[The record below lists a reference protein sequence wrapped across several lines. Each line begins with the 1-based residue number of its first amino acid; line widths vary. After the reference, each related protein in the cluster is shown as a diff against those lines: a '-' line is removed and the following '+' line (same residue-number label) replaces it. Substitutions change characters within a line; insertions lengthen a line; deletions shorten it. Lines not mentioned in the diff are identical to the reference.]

1 MRFLLACSLALAAL
15 AVPAGARAD
24 NLTAG
29 NLALTPVGGSFSV
42 PVFATAPPGDS
53 TRLFVVQQN
62 GDIKLVK
69 GTQQSDF
76 MTVPGVQ
83 YVANGEQGLLSMA
96 FAPDYAS
103 SHRFYVYYTDA
114 GACSGGNCDI
124 RMDEFTWLDAD
135 HGDASTRRQVLSIPH
150 QNASNHN
157 GGQLQFGPDGYLY
170 LATGDGG
177 GGGDPGCNGQR
188 LDSLLGKVLR
198 IDPRQS
204 GGQPYTVPAGNPFS
218 TATAPYNAIWSYGL
232 RNPWRFSFD
241 RATGDLTI
249 GDVGQGLHEEVD
261 FHRLADGAGRGVN
274 FGWNVF
280 EGNAPFSTACASPP
294 LASYLPP
301 ALTYDHVMSGGYAVA
316 GGYVVRDPGVPALAG
331 RYLYADTYRG
341 PIRSAVLT
349 PCGAMDDSSTG
360 LQVGFVVSFGEDAA
374 GQVYVVSLNGGV
386 YQLMQTSPGSAPATS
401 PCPSPP
407 TGGAAQT
414 GGGTTTTTT
423 TSPVA
428 TPDRVRPVIS
438 AVSLKRSRFAVGA
451 GSTAVNATARGTT
464 FRYTL
469 SEAATVG
476 IRIERQLAGRRVG
489 RRCRA
494 PSASN
499 RSRPRCTRLALAGTL
514 RRAGRQGSNSA
525 AFTGRI
531 GRGALLPGRYRATLA
546 ATDGAG
552 NVSSGRSVEFTVV
565 AR

>member
-1 MRFLLACSLALAAL
+1 MRLLLACSLALAAL
-15 AVPAGARAD
+15 AVPAAARAD
-24 NLTAG
+24 TLTAG
-29 NLALTPVGGSFSV
+29 NLALTAVGGSFSV
-42 PVFATAPPGDS
+42 PVFATAPPGDN
-53 TRLFVVQQN
+53 TRLFVVEQ
-62 GDIKLVK
+62 GGAIKLVS
-69 GTQQSDF
+69 GGVTQSTF
-76 MTVPGVQ
+76 MTVPDVK

-103 SHRFYVYYTDA
+103 SHRFYVYYNDA
-114 GACSGGNCDI
+114 TACDSGTGGCDI
-124 RMDEFTWLDAD
+124 RVDEFTRLDAD
-135 HGDASTRRQVLSIPH
+135 HGDLSSRRQVLSIPH
-150 QNASNHN
+150 RGASNHN

-177 GGGDPGCNGQR
+177 GGGDPSCNGQN
-188 LDSLLGKVLR
+188 LNSLLGKVLR
-198 IDPRQS
+198 IDPRLS
-204 GGQPYTVPAGNPFS
+204 GGQPYTVPAGNPFP

-241 RATGDLTI
+241 RATGDLSI

-261 FHRLADGAGRGVN
+261 FQRLGDGAGRGAN

-280 EGNAPFSTACASPP
+280 EGNAPYSTACANPP

-301 ALTYDHVMSGGYAVA
+301 VLTYDHVVSGGYAVA
-316 GGYVVRDPGVPALAG
+316 GGYVVRDPGVPALSG
-331 RYLYADTYRG
+331 RYLYADTYQG

-349 PCGAMDDSSTG
+349 QCGAMDDSSTG
-360 LQVGFVVSFGEDAA
+360 LQVGFVVSFGEDAL
-374 GQVYVVSLNGGV
+374 GQIYVVSLGGNV
-386 YQLMQTSPGSAPATS
+386 YRLSQTGPGSAPATS

-423 TSPVA
+423 STGPVA
-428 TPDRVRPVIS
+428 IPDRVRPVIS
-438 AVSLKRSRFAVGA
+438 AVSLKRLRFAVGA

-469 SEAATVG
+469 SEAATV
-476 IRIERQLAGRRVG
+476 
-489 RRCRA
+489 RA
-494 PSASN
+494 PSANN
-499 RSRPRCTRLALAGTL
+499 RSRSRCTRFALAGTL
-514 RRAGRQGSNSA
+514 RRAGRQGSNST

-531 GRGALLPGRYRATLA
+531 GHGALRPGRYRATLG

-552 NVSSGRSVEFTVV
+552 NVSGGRSVEFTVV